1 MLRPMTARVH
11 GSLVRFLS
19 LASVEER
26 KRRGPERR
34 RTSANQ
40 TEPRYKRNEQRE
52 KKKKKKKRKVKH
64 EGGKV
69 QLSPSGVASLLCHR
83 RSARFVCAF
92 TSGRVNT
99 ADTLI
104 RGILGNEFGRVY
116 RFNSALSARKFAFL
130 SFSLSLSLSLFLSGF
145 SSKWSGFSP
154 MAPTCCTLAT
164 CNRSN

>member
-1 MLRPMTARVH
+1 M
-11 GSLVRFLS
+11 
-19 LASVEER
+19 
-26 KRRGPERR
+26 
-34 RTSANQ
+34 
-40 TEPRYKRNEQRE
+40 
-52 KKKKKKKRKVKH
+52 
-64 EGGKV
+64 

-130 SFSLSLSLSLFLSGF
+130 SFSLSLSLSF
-145 SSKWSGFSP
+145 SLVSRRRGAVSLRWLLLV
-154 MAPTCCTLAT
+154 ARWLRATVQINTLDRYARGVSL
-164 CNRSN
+164 RSAYVLTNARPVCRPVAIVAKSSRQFPDERKESEREREGGERENARASSVIL